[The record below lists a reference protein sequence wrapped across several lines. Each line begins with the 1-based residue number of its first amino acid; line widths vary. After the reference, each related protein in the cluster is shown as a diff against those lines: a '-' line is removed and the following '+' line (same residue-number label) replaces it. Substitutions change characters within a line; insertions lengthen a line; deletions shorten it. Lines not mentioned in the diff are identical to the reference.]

1 MSNTAYVNTGANPT
15 WRTFPESSSS
25 MTGKPLALVTGG
37 STGIG
42 YALAQQC
49 LRHGFSVIITAAS
62 GCRPQGAVAGTV
74 KRDAS
79 T

>member
-15 WRTFPESSSS
+15 WRSHFQSRSS
-25 MTGKPLALVTGG
+25 MTGKTWHWSLVGPPASAT
-37 STGIG
+37 
-42 YALAQQC
+42 LAQQC

-62 GCRPQGAVAGTV
+62 GCPAPGAVAGTG
-74 KRDAS
+74 KRNAS